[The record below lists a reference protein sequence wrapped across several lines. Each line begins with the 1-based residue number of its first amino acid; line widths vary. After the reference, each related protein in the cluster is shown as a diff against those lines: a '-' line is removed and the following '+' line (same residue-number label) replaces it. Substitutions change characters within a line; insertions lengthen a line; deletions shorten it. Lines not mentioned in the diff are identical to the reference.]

1 VTDCCRRTQCTLL
14 PFDSVLGPNTSCYW
28 VCGDTVP
35 RKVGSIADL
44 IWNIYLY
51 VDSFTAVCTIS
62 VQDYVSLET
71 PRLLSH
77 WNQKRLKTTLRNLVL
92 TIMGSGY
99 AGEIYVDSFTAVSTF
114 SVQDYVLLEP
124 PSLLSQWNQK
134 RLKRS

>member
-1 VTDCCRRTQCTLL
+1 M
-14 PFDSVLGPNTSCYW
+14 
-28 VCGDTVP
+28 P

-99 AGEIYVDSFTAVSTF
+99 AGKIYVDSFTAVSTF